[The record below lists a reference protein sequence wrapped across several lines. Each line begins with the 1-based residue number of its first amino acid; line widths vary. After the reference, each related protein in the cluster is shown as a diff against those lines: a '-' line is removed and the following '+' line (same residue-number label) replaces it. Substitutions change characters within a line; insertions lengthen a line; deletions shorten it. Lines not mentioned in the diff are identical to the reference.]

1 MRFTIYQESR
11 RGGRKNNED
20 RLAYCYSRDAL
31 LLVIADGMG
40 GHYYGEVAA
49 QIAVQT
55 LANAFQQEAQTMLDD
70 PFLFLQR
77 HISRAHNAIS
87 AYSEAHRLKD
97 SPRTTLIACVIQ
109 ESVAYWAHA
118 GDSRLYLIRQG
129 CIISQT
135 RDHSQVQMLVDEGVI
150 SREQAK
156 THPDRN
162 KVYSCL
168 GGSHPPEVECS
179 RKTPL
184 HSGDLLVLCTDGI
197 WSVMPGD
204 VMAQSLQNPDLVQS
218 AAQMMDRAEK
228 LGGAQG
234 DNLSLIAVR
243 WEENYEEHSCSAVST
258 LSMLPS
264 EFTTR
269 MEEFGRNPHYKLDLS
284 DDEIE
289 RAIREI
295 RAAIDKVSFR
305 K

>member
-20 RLAYCYSRDAL
+20 RLAYSYSRDAL

-55 LANAFQQEAQTMLDD
+55 LASAFQQEARSTLED
-70 PFLFLQR
+70 PFWFLQKN
-77 HISRAHNAIS
+77 IGNAHNAIS
-87 AYSEAHRLKD
+87 AYSETHRLKD
-97 SPRTTLIACVIQ
+97 SPRTTIVACVIQ
-109 ESVAYWAHA
+109 DSIAYWAHA
-118 GDSRLYLIRQG
+118 GDSRLYLIHQG
-129 CIISQT
+129 RVVGQT

-150 SREQAK
+150 SREQAE
-156 THPDRN
+156 THPERN

-184 HSGDLLVLCTDGI
+184 HSGDLVVLCTDGI
-197 WSVMPGD
+197 WGVLPGD
-204 VMAQSLQNPDLVQS
+204 IMAQALQHPDLVQS
-218 AAQMMDRAEK
+218 ASQMMDNAEEW
-228 LGGAQG
+228 GGAQG

-243 WEENYEEHSCSAVST
+243 WEEDYEERSQSTVST
-258 LSMLPS
+258 LSMGPS

-269 MEEFGRNPHYKLDLS
+269 MEEFGRNPNHKSDLT
-284 DDEIE
+284 DAEIE
-289 RAIREI
+289 RAINEI
-295 RAAIDKVSFR
+295 RAAIDKVSF
-305 K
+305 KK

>member
-11 RGGRKNNED
+11 RGQRKNNED

-31 LLVIADGMG
+31 LLVVADGMG

-55 LANAFQQEAQTMLDD
+55 LANAFQQEARTMLED
-70 PFLFLQR
+70 PFWFLQK
-77 HISRAHNAIS
+77 HINNAHHAIS

-97 SPRTTLIACVIQ
+97 SPRTTIVACVIQ
-109 ESVAYWAHA
+109 ENIAYWAHA
-118 GDSRLYLIRQG
+118 GDSRLYLIHQG
-129 CIISQT
+129 RIASQT
-135 RDHSQVQMLVDEGVI
+135 RDHSQVQMLLDEGMI
-150 SREQAK
+150 SREQAE
-156 THPDRN
+156 THPERN

-184 HSGDLLVLCTDGI
+184 HSGDLLVLCTDGL
-197 WSVMPGD
+197 WGVTPGD
-204 VMAQSLQNPDLVQS
+204 IMAQSLQHSDLVR
-218 AAQMMDRAEK
+218 AASQMMDRAEEW
-228 LGGAQG
+228 GGAQG
-234 DNLSLIAVR
+234 DNLSLITVR
-243 WEENYEEHSCSAVST
+243 WEEDYEERSPSIVST
-258 LSMLPS
+258 LSMGPS

-269 MEEFGRNPHYKLDLS
+269 MEEFGRDPGYKSELS

-289 RAIREI
+289 RAIDEI
-295 RAAIDKVSFR
+295 RAAIDKISFR